1 MPALESSV
9 PNIFYLYTA
18 ESKKNFSIEKIT
30 DSLSDLRGDIAH
42 GDYNEKFN
50 EGQTQQI
57 FYLEIVVYAQM
68 LKRAGLTDSEIEV
81 ILGIIFTC
89 NIRHYNIID

>member
-18 ESKKNFSIEKIT
+18 ESKKNFSIEIIT

-68 LKRAGLTDSEIEV
+68 
-81 ILGIIFTC
+81 
-89 NIRHYNIID
+89 

>member
-30 DSLSDLRGDIAH
+30 DDEGKVDTLRFAFHVGFLLVFFLRCH
-42 GDYNEKFN
+42 F
-50 EGQTQQI
+50 
-57 FYLEIVVYAQM
+57 
-68 LKRAGLTDSEIEV
+68 
-81 ILGIIFTC
+81 
-89 NIRHYNIID
+89 